1 MPLATGAQAEV
12 GFIAEVT
19 LGVTPATPELVALP
33 VSSFTPEV
41 TKEGFQSADLRADR
55 QISDFR
61 HGGKSTSMALEFE
74 VKHGE
79 FDSLLEG
86 ALFGTWATDVLIAGT
101 DRHSFTFE
109 AAYLDITQFHSYTG
123 LMVNTFSMSI
133 TTDATVTASMSLI
146 GIDENLAQATI
157 DNAGGY
163 TPVGAKRS
171 FDSFSGVLNEG
182 GSAIAIVTSLEF
194 SLENGISGA
203 KVIGS
208 DIAVDL
214 FDGRSNLT
222 GTISAFFEDEVLL
235 NKFLNET
242 PSDIDITLTDPD
254 ANTLQIEIPRI
265 IYTGGSAPV
274 SGEGGIVI
282 SLPFQATYDAT
293 VTSNIRITRGP

>member
-1 MPLATGAQAEV
+1 MTLATGAQAEV
-12 GFIAEVT
+12 GYIPEVT
-19 LGVTPATPELVALP
+19 LGVTPGTPELVALP

-41 TKEGFQSADLRADR
+41 TKEGFQSADLRSDR
-55 QISDFR
+55 QIADFR
-61 HGGKSTSMALEFE
+61 HGGKATSMALEFE
-74 VKHGE
+74 MKHGE
-79 FDSLLEG
+79 FDPLLEC
-86 ALFGTWATDVLIAGT
+86 ALFGTWSTNVLIAST
-101 DRHSFTFE
+101 DRHSLTME
-109 AAYLDITQFHSYTG
+109 AAYLDVSQFHSFTG
-123 LMVNTFSMSI
+123 MMCNTFSMSI
-133 TTDATVTASMSLI
+133 TTDATVTASMSFM
-146 GIDENLAQATI
+146 GIDENLAGATI

-194 SLENGISGA
+194 SLENGVTGA

-208 DIAVDL
+208 DVVVDL

-222 GTISAFFEDEVLL
+222 GTVSLFFEDEVML

-282 SLPFQATYDAT
+282 AMPFQATYD
-293 VTSNIRITRGP
+293 VTETTNIKITRS